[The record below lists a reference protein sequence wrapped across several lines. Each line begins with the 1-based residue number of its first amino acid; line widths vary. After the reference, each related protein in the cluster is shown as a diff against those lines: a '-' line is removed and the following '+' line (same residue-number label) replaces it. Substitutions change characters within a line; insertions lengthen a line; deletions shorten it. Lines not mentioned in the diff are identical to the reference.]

1 MSGKYTEEQV
11 IEKLIFYKDSFV
23 AMKKQIADLTAERD
37 SYKNEIDAMKSKALE
52 KSNARL
58 AYDERLAAL
67 IDEADAILAD
77 ANIAT
82 N

>member
-11 IEKLIFYKDSFV
+11 IEKLIFYKNSFI

-37 SYKNEIDAMKSKALE
+37 GYKADLETLKTKAIE
-52 KSNARL
+52 KSEARL
-58 AYDERLAAL
+58 AYDEKLAAL